1 MEMFGVLRQHEK
13 YLFYQSNDLIVL
25 KREGG
30 SENYILRFVDELVES
45 RWAVANSFF
54 VQEKVSFQDWAA
66 AAAAQRKERVSSV
79 SHQNK
84 I

>member
-1 MEMFGVLRQHEK
+1 
-13 YLFYQSNDLIVL
+13 
-25 KREGG
+25 
-30 SENYILRFVDELVES
+30 VDELVES

-66 AAAAQRKERVSSV
+66 AAATAAQRKERVSSV

>member
-1 MEMFGVLRQHEK
+1 MFGVLRQHEK

-54 VQEKVSFQDWAA
+54 VQEKVSFQD
-66 AAAAQRKERVSSV
+66 
-79 SHQNK
+79 
-84 I
+84 